1 MNKRQPLVG
10 VGVVVLNSNR
20 SNLSLDVLLVQRG
33 RAPRVGEWS
42 IPGGRQEWGETVR
55 AVAIREVLEET
66 GIEIEILGLIDVV
79 DSLTPLP
86 GSTDLS
92 HHYTLIDFAARPVGG
107 VLQAGDDA
115 VQARWVP
122 LSELADY
129 HLWDETIRIIHQAA
143 RFLA

>member
-1 MNKRQPLVG
+1 MNEPRPLIG
-10 VGVVVLNSNR
+10 IGTVVLRASAGG
-20 SNLSLDVLLVQRG
+20 LDVLLVQRG

-55 AVAIREVLEET
+55 AAAAREVLEET
-66 GIEIEILGLIDVV
+66 GIEVEILGLIDVV
-79 DSLTPLP
+79 DSLTPQP

-122 LSELADY
+122 LAQLADY

>member
-1 MNKRQPLVG
+1 MTDQRPLIG
-10 VGVVVLNSNR
+10 IGTVVLRPST
-20 SNLSLDVLLVQRG
+20 SGMDVLLVQRG

-42 IPGGRQEWGETVR
+42 IPSGRQEWGETVR
-55 AVAIREVLEET
+55 AAASREVLEET

-115 VQARWVP
+115 AQARWVP
-122 LSELADY
+122 LSELAY
-129 HLWDETIRIIHQAA
+129 G
-143 RFLA
+143 LALILPMNGWSVGWAIAE